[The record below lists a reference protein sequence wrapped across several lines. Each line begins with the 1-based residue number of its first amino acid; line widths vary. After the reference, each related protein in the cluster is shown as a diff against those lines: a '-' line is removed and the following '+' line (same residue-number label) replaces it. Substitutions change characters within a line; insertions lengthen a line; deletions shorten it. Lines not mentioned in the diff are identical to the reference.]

1 MHFIVVSHGPFAKA
15 ALQSTEM
22 IIGEQENVTTFEVS
36 YDTTLEGM
44 AEDLKK
50 VIEIKGEQNIVVF
63 CDILGGTPANACVK
77 NLNEFPELSI
87 VTGFNLPVL
96 VESFMFSTNNKEELL
111 AHLKKTHEESLTFI
125 KPKTNEKE
133 SIEEYEL

>member
-96 VESFMFSTNNKEELL
+96 IESFMFSTNNKEELL
-111 AHLKKTHEESLTFI
+111 AHLKKHM
-125 KPKTNEKE
+125 KKA
-133 SIEEYEL
+133 